1 MAAGPITSWQIDGE
15 KVETVADFI
24 ILDSKIPAD
33 HDCSHVIQ
41 RHLLLGRE
49 AMKNLHSVL
58 KSRDMCFMK
67 GERVST
73 PLDMMEEALWPDN
86 MHTIKALPTYF
97 VASNHIF
104 FVLSKVGGF

>member
-1 MAAGPITSWQIDGE
+1 MASGPITSWQIDGE

-73 PLDMMEEALWPDN
+73 PLDN